1 MTTKMQAW
9 KQPPF
14 NENVTVHQIM
24 LLLTKNPGGLSIKPK
39 LGYFNLLKQVA
50 EPIVIIQLNQ
60 GDLIYIVIN
69 SDNANM
75 SNNKF
80 CVKQNRRKL
89 KVSLAN
95 YNKLRVNQSLRQ
107 KMPPG

>member
-1 MTTKMQAW
+1 MTTNMQAW

-14 NENVTVHQIM
+14 NENVTVHQIK

-39 LGYFNLLKQVA
+39 LGYFNQLKQVA

>member
-39 LGYFNLLKQVA
+39 LGYFKYNLKQVA
-50 EPIVIIQLNQ
+50 EPIV
-60 GDLIYIVIN
+60 V
-69 SDNANM
+69 
-75 SNNKF
+75 
-80 CVKQNRRKL
+80 
-89 KVSLAN
+89 
-95 YNKLRVNQSLRQ
+95 
-107 KMPPG
+107 